1 MDKREFIE
9 KLCQKLTGLP
19 FLETEERV
27 NFYREMIDD
36 RIEEGLTEEEAVAEV
51 GMPED
56 IAAQIIAEYKAA
68 KEEPVGDEENT
79 KTIEEHRTPAEQS
92 TEKAEY
98 TKRKLAP
105 WEIVLLV
112 LGAPVWLSLLLA
124 AFAVAISLYAAAWSI
139 IISLW
144 ASAVAAAG
152 TAVGAVISGIRFAC
166 IGNFAEGLCMLGG
179 ALICVGLSILLFLL
193 SHYAS
198 RNAVLLTKKCA
209 LTVKEKI
216 AKRRLK

>member
-9 KLCQKLTGLP
+9 KLCLNLTGLP

-51 GMPED
+51 GNPED
-56 IAAQIIAEYKAA
+56 IAAQIIAEYKAT
-68 KEEPVGDEENT
+68 KEEPVGEEESAKN
-79 KTIEEHRTPAEQS
+79 IEEYHTPTEQQ
-92 TEKAEY
+92 TVKAEY
-98 TKRKLAP
+98 FKRKLAP
-105 WEIVLLV
+105 WEIALLV
-112 LGAPVWLSLLLA
+112 LGSPVWLSLLLA
-124 AFAVAISLYAAAWSI
+124 AFAVAISLYAAAWSV

-166 IGNFAEGLCMLGG
+166 IGDLAAGLCMLGG
-179 ALICVGLSILLFLL
+179 ALVCAGLSILLFLL
-193 SHYAS
+193 SDYVS
-198 RNAVLLTKKCA
+198 RQAVLLTKKCA
-209 LTVKEKI
+209 LAVKEKI
-216 AKRRLK
+216 AKRRAK